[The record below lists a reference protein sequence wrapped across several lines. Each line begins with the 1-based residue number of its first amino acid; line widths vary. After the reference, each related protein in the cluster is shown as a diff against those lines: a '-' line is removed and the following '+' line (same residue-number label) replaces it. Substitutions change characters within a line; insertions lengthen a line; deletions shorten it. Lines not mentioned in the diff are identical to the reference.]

1 MEFVIKNKIGRS
13 HRNMT
18 ALRFILL
25 TETLVRSVH
34 ETGDL
39 TGATCSAE
47 LVSALI
53 DSAVN
58 S

>member
-39 TGATCSAE
+39 TGQPAPQSWYPP
-47 LVSALI
+47 
-53 DSAVN
+53 
-58 S
+58 